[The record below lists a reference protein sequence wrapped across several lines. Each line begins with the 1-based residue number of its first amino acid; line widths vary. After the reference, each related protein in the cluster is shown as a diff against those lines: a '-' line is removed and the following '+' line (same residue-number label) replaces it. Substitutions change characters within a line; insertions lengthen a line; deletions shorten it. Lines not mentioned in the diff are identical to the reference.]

1 MKISVFGLGYVGSVC
16 AACLADRG
24 HTVVGVDS
32 AGSKVDLIRSGQAPI
47 VEPEIGEIVQRTVKN
62 GKLTATMDSA
72 AAVASTDMSI
82 ISVGTPSQPNGSL
95 GLAAINAVSTE
106 IGRAIAAKSSRHEVV
121 VRSTI
126 LPGTTREVILPKLAE
141 ASGKT
146 PGKDFGVAFNPEFL
160 REGSSVADFRNPAK
174 TIAGSLDDASS
185 QAVMSLYTDLPGAKI
200 TTTIEIAEMVKYVDN
215 TWHALKVAFGN
226 EIGMLAK
233 ALDIDSHEVMDIFF
247 EDKRLNIST
256 AYLRP
261 GFAFGGSCLPK
272 DLRALTYLARKLDLT
287 LPVIN
292 HVLDSNRMLIE
303 HGTDWILGQAKKRIA
318 LLGISFKSGTD
329 DMRESP
335 FVELAERLIGKGC
348 QIRIY
353 DPNVQLARLVGAN
366 KEYLTRVLPHIAE
379 LMVPNV
385 SDAVEWAEVIVVS
398 NPDPTY
404 KAGLLAARPDQ
415 VVLDFANLKLP
426 SGLPAK
432 PQGFLW

>member
-185 QAVMSLYTDLPGAKI
+185 QAVMSLYADLSGAKI

>member
-1 MKISVFGLGYVGSVC
+1 
-16 AACLADRG
+16 
-24 HTVVGVDS
+24 
-32 AGSKVDLIRSGQAPI
+32 
-47 VEPEIGEIVQRTVKN
+47 
-62 GKLTATMDSA
+62 
-72 AAVASTDMSI
+72 
-82 ISVGTPSQPNGSL
+82 
-95 GLAAINAVSTE
+95 
-106 IGRAIAAKSSRHEVV
+106 
-121 VRSTI
+121 
-126 LPGTTREVILPKLAE
+126 
-141 ASGKT
+141 
-146 PGKDFGVAFNPEFL
+146 
-160 REGSSVADFRNPAK
+160 
-174 TIAGSLDDASS
+174 
-185 QAVMSLYTDLPGAKI
+185 
-200 TTTIEIAEMVKYVDN
+200 
-215 TWHALKVAFGN
+215 
-226 EIGMLAK
+226 
-233 ALDIDSHEVMDIFF
+233 
-247 EDKRLNIST
+247 
-256 AYLRP
+256 
-261 GFAFGGSCLPK
+261 
-272 DLRALTYLARKLDLT
+272 
-287 LPVIN
+287 
-292 HVLDSNRMLIE
+292 MLIE